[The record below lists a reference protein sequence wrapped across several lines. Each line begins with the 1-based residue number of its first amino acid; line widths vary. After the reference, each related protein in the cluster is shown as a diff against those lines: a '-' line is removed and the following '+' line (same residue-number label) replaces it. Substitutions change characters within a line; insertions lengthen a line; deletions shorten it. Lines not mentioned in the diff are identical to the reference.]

1 MISIARSVNGVSI
14 NGSEY
19 VINDNGDV
27 LLFENENIA
36 RAFLHTHDYTD
47 EDIVAEGIRFVELQ
61 DHDSDEKASY
71 H

>member
-1 MISIARSVNGVSI
+1 MGEDVT
-14 NGSEY
+14 GSEY
-19 VINDNGDV
+19 VINENGDV
-27 LLFENENIA
+27 LLFENENTA

-47 EDIVAEGIRFVELQ
+47 ENIVAEGIRFVELS